1 MTNENLKKVFN
12 DYENINLDEM
22 IQQYK
27 IACSSL
33 EHEESIR
40 ERINKIK
47 VEWESK
53 LIDIVNDILSNIE
66 LYGEYEEEM
75 CPVAVGI
82 EYNKSQKRWE
92 IELN

>member
-1 MTNENLKKVFN
+1 MT
-12 DYENINLDEM
+12 ILDEM

-33 EHEESIR
+33 EYEESIR

-47 VEWESK
+47 IEWESK

-66 LYGEYEEEM
+66 LYSL
-75 CPVAVGI
+75 VNI
-82 EYNKSQKRWE
+82 EYDKFQKRWE
-92 IELN
+92 IEAN

>member
-27 IACSSL
+27 ITCSSL

-40 ERINKIK
+40 ESINKIK

-53 LIDIVNDILSNIE
+53 LIDIVNDILSNIK
-66 LYGEYEEEM
+66 LYEQYGEEM
-75 CPVAVGI
+75 CPVAVVI
-82 EYNKSQKRWE
+82 EYDKFQKRWK

>member
-33 EHEESIR
+33 EYEESIR

-66 LYGEYEEEM
+66 LYSLDNY
-75 CPVAVGI
+75 PIYVNI
-82 EYNKSQKRWE
+82 EYDKSQKRWE
-92 IELN
+92 INFN